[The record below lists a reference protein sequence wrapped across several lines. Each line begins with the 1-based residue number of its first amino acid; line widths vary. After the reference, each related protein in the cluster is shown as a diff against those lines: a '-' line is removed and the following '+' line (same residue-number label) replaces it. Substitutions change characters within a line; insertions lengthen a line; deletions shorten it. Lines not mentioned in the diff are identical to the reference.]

1 MIGIISDIHGNYVA
15 LETVLDQLD
24 RLGVSDIICL
34 GDVGGYYCQINQ
46 CCDALRSRN
55 IFTLMGNHD
64 WYLASGNA
72 CPRSKSANVCLDFQ
86 RRAIDKDHLR
96 WLASL
101 PNTATIQGI
110 RIVHGGWNDPI
121 DEYVTPSAPYFS
133 AVPGGALASGHTHV
147 SRLWSAA
154 GKIYC
159 NPGSVGQPR
168 DGDPRAAFATW
179 DGQSFSL
186 QRIEYDISDIQREM
200 AKAGFDPYY
209 SANLSKGTRIA
220 GHLSNN
226 L

>member
-1 MIGIISDIHGNYVA
+1 MIGIISDIHGNLVA
-15 LETVLDQLD
+15 LETVLVQLD
-24 RLGVSDIICL
+24 RMGVSDIICL
-34 GDVGGYYCQINQ
+34 GDVGGYYCQVNQ

-64 WYLASGNA
+64 WYLASGNT
-72 CPRSKSANVCLDFQ
+72 CPRSTSANVCLDFQ
-86 RRAIDKDHLR
+86 RRAIDEEHLR

-101 PNTATIQGI
+101 PRMATIEGI
-110 RIVHGGWNDPI
+110 QIVHGGWNDPI
-121 DEYVTPSAPYFS
+121 DEYVTPSAQYFS
-133 AVPGGALASGHTHV
+133 AVPGNVLASGHTHV
-147 SRLWSAA
+147 SRLWSAT

-179 DGQSFSL
+179 DGRSFSL
-186 QRIEYDISDIQREM
+186 QRIEYDISNIQREM

-209 SANLSKGTRIA
+209 SANLSKGARIA
-220 GHLSNN
+220 GQLSN